1 MDCLLDIKDIPDN
14 YINLVIIDPPYDI
27 CTKGGKKGNTKI
39 NSSIKFDVKKHRFL
53 WIRQYYGN
61 KEIYLDLSK
70 IDKDMMEQLFI
81 EEEKVN
87 NNEYDMDQGWWC
99 NMKKRIIK
107 L

>member
-53 WIRQYYGN
+53 WIR
-61 KEIYLDLSK
+61 
-70 IDKDMMEQLFI
+70 
-81 EEEKVN
+81 
-87 NNEYDMDQGWWC
+87 
-99 NMKKRIIK
+99 
-107 L
+107 